1 MAVEDVIEEP
11 VVAEPVVEI
20 EPTKD
25 EAILLEIQKSKQEA
39 LEAKKLVEDMKALL
53 EAKEKNEKT
62 VPIFVDISRR
72 LRYTVGAKTAV
83 GLTPARAVCLPAG
96 ALCPRFLGAEGKR
109 QGFGRQS

>member
-11 VVAEPVVEI
+11 VVVEPVVEI

-62 VPIFVDISRR
+62 VQELTTTGELAASKALSTRSVASRS
-72 LRYTVGAKTAV
+72 LRSMPSST
-83 GLTPARAVCLPAG
+83 
-96 ALCPRFLGAEGKR
+96 
-109 QGFGRQS
+109 S

>member
-1 MAVEDVIEEP
+1 MAIEDVIEEP
-11 VVAEPVVEI
+11 VIVEPVVEI

-62 VPIFVDISRR
+62 VQELLAEERVKNENLVKLADENAEW
-72 LRYTVGAKTAV
+72 AKKVKESNDLATQQK
-83 GLTPARAVCLPAG
+83 
-96 ALCPRFLGAEGKR
+96 AEL
-109 QGFGRQS
+109 